1 MVVSQGDVFWA
12 DFGEPIG
19 SQPGF
24 VRPVVVVQSDAF
36 NLSEIATVVVVP
48 LTSNLGLEQ
57 FPGNVLLPSKATGLP
72 KDSVANV
79 SQVTTV
85 DRVQLTDRVG
95 ALSRAK
101 RTSILD
107 GISVVLGR

>member
-1 MVVSQGDVFWA
+1 VVVSQGDIFWA

-24 VRPVVVVQSDAF
+24 VRPIVVVQSDAF

-48 LTSNLGLEQ
+48 LTSNLGFER
-57 FPGNVLLPSKATGLP
+57 FPENVLLAARATGLP

-79 SQVTTV
+79 SQVTTI
-85 DRVQLTDRVG
+85 DRRQLTERIG
-95 ALSRAK
+95 SISKGKRAAV
-101 RTSILD
+101 LE
-107 GISVVLGR
+107 GISIVLGR

>member
-12 DFGEPIG
+12 DFGDPIG

-48 LTSNLGLEQ
+48 MTSNLALGR
-57 FPGNVLLPSKATGLP
+57 FPGNVVLPSKTTGLP

-79 SQVTTV
+79 SQITTI
-85 DRVQLTDRVG
+85 DRAQLSERVG
-95 ALSRAK
+95 ALSRSK
-101 RTSILD
+101 RAAVLD
-107 GISVVLGR
+107 GISIVLAR

>member
-1 MVVSQGDVFWA
+1 MVVSQGDIFWA

-48 LTSNLGLEQ
+48 LTSNLALER
-57 FPGNVLLPSKATGLP
+57 FPGNVSLSAKSTGLP

-79 SQVTTV
+79 SQLTTV
-85 DRVQLTDRVG
+85 DRMRLAERVG
-95 ALSRAK
+95 SLSRAK
-101 RTSILD
+101 RAAVLD
-107 GISVVLGR
+107 GVSVVFGR

>member
-1 MVVSQGDVFWA
+1 VVVSQGDVFWA
-12 DFGEPIG
+12 DFGEPMG

-48 LTSNLGLEQ
+48 LTSNLGLGQ
-57 FPGNVLLPSKATGLP
+57 FPGNVPLSARATGLP

-79 SQVTTV
+79 SQITTV
-85 DRVQLTDRVG
+85 DRRQLAERV
-95 ALSRAK
+95 ASLSRAK
-101 RTSILD
+101 RAAVLD
-107 GISVVLGR
+107 GVSVVLGR

>member
-12 DFGEPIG
+12 DFGEPVG

-48 LTSNLGLEQ
+48 LTSNLGLER
-57 FPGNVLLPSKATGLP
+57 FPGNVLLASKSTGLP

-79 SQVTTV
+79 SQVTTI
-85 DRVQLTDRVG
+85 DRRQLIERVG
-95 ALSRAK
+95 VLTRTK
-101 RTSILD
+101 RSSVLD

>member
-24 VRPVVVVQSDAF
+24 VRPVIIVQSDAF
-36 NLSEIATVVVVP
+36 NLSQIATVVVVP
-48 LTSNLGLEQ
+48 LTSNLALEL
-57 FPGNVLLPSKATGLP
+57 FPGNVLLPSKATGLT

-85 DRVQLTDRVG
+85 DRVQLTERIG
-95 ALSRAK
+95 SLSRAK
-101 RTSILD
+101 RDAVLD
-107 GISVVLGR
+107 GIAIVLAR

>member
-36 NLSEIATVVVVP
+36 NLSQIATVVVVP
-48 LTSNLGLEQ
+48 LTSNATLAR
-57 FPGNVLLPSKATGLP
+57 FPGNVPLSAKSTGLP
-72 KDSVANV
+72 KDSIANV
-79 SQVTTV
+79 SQITTI
-85 DRVQLTDRVG
+85 DRVQLQERVG
-95 ALSRAK
+95 ALSPLKRAAV
-101 RTSILD
+101 LD
-107 GISVVLGR
+107 GVAVVFGR

>member
-24 VRPVVVVQSDAF
+24 IRPVVVVQSDAF
-36 NLSEIATVVVVP
+36 NLSDISTIVVVP
-48 LTSNLGLEQ
+48 ITSNLGLGR
-57 FPGNVLLPSKATGLP
+57 FPGNVLLSAKSTGLP

-85 DRVQLTDRVG
+85 DRRQLQRRVG

-101 RTSILD
+101 RTAVLD
-107 GISVVLGR
+107 GISIVLGR

>member
-36 NLSEIATVVVVP
+36 NLSEISTIVVVP
-48 LTSNLGLEQ
+48 LTSNLGLGQ
-57 FPGNVLLPSKATGLP
+57 FPGNVTLSSKATGLP

-79 SQVTTV
+79 SQITTV
-85 DRVQLTDRVG
+85 DRIQLAERVG
-95 ALSRAK
+95 SLSRAK
-101 RTSILD
+101 RTAVLD
-107 GISVVLGR
+107 GVSIVLGR

>member
-24 VRPVVVVQSDAF
+24 VRPVIIVHSDAF
-36 NLSEIATVVVVP
+36 NLSQIATVVVVP
-48 LTSNLGLEQ
+48 LTSNLALER

-85 DRVQLTDRVG
+85 DRVQLTERVG
-95 ALSRAK
+95 SLSRAK
-101 RTSILD
+101 KDAVLD
-107 GISVVLGR
+107 GISIVLAR

>member
-24 VRPVVVVQSDAF
+24 IRPVVVVQSDAF

-48 LTSNLGLEQ
+48 LTSNLALGR
-57 FPGNVLLPSKATGLP
+57 FPGNVVLPSKATGLP

-85 DRVQLTDRVG
+85 DRVQLTERVG
-95 ALSRAK
+95 VLSKSKRA
-101 RTSILD
+101 SVLD

>member
-24 VRPVVVVQSDAF
+24 IRPVVVVQSDAF

-48 LTSNLGLEQ
+48 LTSNLGLER
-57 FPGNVLLPSKATGLP
+57 FPGNVLLSSKATGLP

-85 DRVQLTDRVG
+85 DRRQLAERVG
-95 ALSRAK
+95 SISKGK
-101 RTSILD
+101 RTAVLD
-107 GISVVLGR
+107 GISIVLGR

>member
-24 VRPVVVVQSDAF
+24 IRPVVVVQSDAF
-36 NLSEIATVVVVP
+36 NLSEIATIVVVP
-48 LTSNLGLEQ
+48 MTSNLALER
-57 FPGNVLLPSKATGLP
+57 FPGNVSLSAKATGLP

-79 SQVTTV
+79 SQITTI
-85 DRVQLTDRVG
+85 DRMQLGERVG
-95 ALSRAK
+95 SLSRAK
-101 RTSILD
+101 RAAVLD
-107 GISVVLGR
+107 GISIVLGR

>member
-36 NLSEIATVVVVP
+36 NLSEIATIVVVP
-48 LTSNLGLEQ
+48 LTSNLGFER
-57 FPGNVLLPSKATGLP
+57 FPGNVLLPTKATGLP

-79 SQVTTV
+79 SQITTV
-85 DRVQLTDRVG
+85 DRLQLAERVG
-95 ALSRAK
+95 SLSRAK
-101 RTSILD
+101 RAAVLD
-107 GISVVLGR
+107 GVSVVLGR

>member
-24 VRPVVVVQSDAF
+24 IRPVVIVQSDAF

-48 LTSNLGLEQ
+48 LTSNLGLGR
-57 FPGNVLLPSKATGLP
+57 FPGNVALPAKVTGLP

-79 SQVTTV
+79 SQITTV
-85 DRVQLTDRVG
+85 DREQLAERVG
-95 ALSRAK
+95 SLSRAK
-101 RTSILD
+101 RAAVLD
-107 GISVVLGR
+107 GISIVLGR

>member
-1 MVVSQGDVFWA
+1 VVVTQGDVFWA

-24 VRPVVVVQSDAF
+24 VRPVVIVQSDAF
-36 NLSEIATVVVVP
+36 NLSQIATVVVVP
-48 LTSNLGLEQ
+48 LTSNLGLGR
-57 FPGNVLLPSKATGLP
+57 FPGNVTLPSKATGLP

-79 SQVTTV
+79 SQITTI
-85 DRVQLTDRVG
+85 DRSQLTARVG
-95 ALSRAK
+95 SLSRAK
-101 RTSILD
+101 RASVLD

>member
-24 VRPVVVVQSDAF
+24 VRPVVIVQSDAF

-48 LTSNLGLEQ
+48 LTSNLGLVR
-57 FPGNVLLPSKATGLP
+57 FPGNISLSAKATGLP
-72 KDSVANV
+72 KESVANV

-85 DRVQLTDRVG
+85 DRVQLVERVG
-95 ALSRAK
+95 SLSRAK
-101 RTSILD
+101 RGAVLD
-107 GISVVLGR
+107 GISIVLGR